1 MATIERFEDLKVWQG
16 ARVLANLTYRA
27 SSLPNFQKDFV
38 LRDQVRRAVV
48 SILSNIAEGFER
60 NSPKEFVHFHSIAKG
75 SAGELRAQLYLS
87 FDQNYIDKNQ
97 FKELY
102 DNVTTIS
109 KMLSSLMT
117 YLQNAN
123 LRKKNYQVTEPEA
136 LYQKIIRKSVKANN
150 P

>member
-1 MATIERFEDLKVWQG
+1 M
-16 ARVLANLTYRA
+16 
-27 SSLPNFQKDFV
+27 
-38 LRDQVRRAVV
+38 
-48 SILSNIAEGFER
+48 
-60 NSPKEFVHFHSIAKG
+60 AKG

-87 FDQNYIDKNQ
+87 FDQNYIDKKE

-102 DNVTTIS
+102 DKVTTIS
-109 KMLSSLMT
+109 KMLSGLMS

-136 LYQKIIRKSVKANN
+136 LYQRIIKQRIKVNN